1 MTRTVTATEAKNR
14 LGSVVR
20 SVQLDGEP
28 VIIES
33 RGEPA
38 AVISSYRDYEELQRF
53 REEQRRQAVIAE
65 LRELKRRID
74 SRLPELSDE
83 EVDRIA
89 DEITR
94 EAIDRLV
101 EKGKIRFVDT

>member
-1 MTRTVTATEAKNR
+1 MARTITATEAKNR
-14 LGSVVR
+14 LGSVMR
-20 SVQLDGEP
+20 RVQSDGEP
-28 VIIES
+28 VIVEN

-38 AVISSYRDYEELQRF
+38 VVISSYRDFEELQCF
-53 REEQRRQAVIAE
+53 REERRRQKAIAQ
-65 LRELKRRID
+65 LQELKRKID

-94 EAIDRLV
+94 EAIERMV
-101 EKGKIRFVDT
+101 EKGQIRFVDD